1 MALVVKDRVRE
12 TSTSTGTGDIIL
24 NGAVQAFQDFS
35 VIGDGNTTYYTIV
48 DATTGAFEVGIGTY
62 TLATTTLS
70 RDTVLESSN
79 AGAAVNFAANV
90 KDVFVT
96 YPAERAVYGDAG
108 NVVSGYTISGGS
120 INNTPIGAITPS
132 TGSFSSLVATTA
144 DINGGSID
152 GTTVGA
158 STPSTVAST
167 NLSYTGT
174 LTGGTGVINIGSGQ
188 IYKEASGD
196 VGIGTSSPTASI
208 PLTILS
214 NSGNAI
220 AMNVRGR
227 SDGIGVVLFSDNAD
241 AENGRIDF
249 RTNYAEIKQAR
260 NAPLILST
268 NSTERLRITAAGSV
282 GIGTSS
288 PTQPLDVNG
297 NVAITGTGRR
307 ITGDFSNAT
316 AADRLTFQTSTVN
329 GFTTVPFAPNGTGT
343 GSAVR
348 LNSSSDVSNA
358 SIATIIAGGATS
370 SMSLQS
376 GITGTGTY
384 LPMTFFTGG
393 SERLRIDSAG
403 SVGIGTS
410 TPLRK
415 LHVASVGAGNGVSVS
430 GTAPNISITNADT
443 DPNSNTM
450 TSVFAL
456 ATSAGNYSLN
466 AGEVAWLGVGASR
479 GNFIVNP
486 NYAGAGVKDIILQP
500 TSGNVGIGTSSP
512 AAKLDVVGGMN
523 LSGQLLAG
531 VSGSVVSPLVSA
543 GYISGTSNMYLRNIS
558 GTNRIDSYNDPIT
571 ATIPLQ
577 LNASQHTFYIADA
590 EKVRI
595 DSSGNV
601 GIGTSSPLGK
611 LKVLVGDNAPAA
623 SGDMNTG
630 VIVETG
636 YGARA
641 INFGVNNTAGYSWIN
656 AAFSNNSGVADNLVL
671 MTGAT
676 ERLRI
681 DSSGNV
687 GLGVTPSAW
696 DAGIKAIQINNQ
708 GAVWSI
714 SSANPNVAVTSN
726 ARLVGATYSYVNTGV
741 ATQYAQSSGQHQFFT
756 APSGTAGDAISFTQ
770 AMTLD
775 ASGNLGI
782 GTSSPASR
790 LSSNVSGAGS
800 VTALNL
806 TNDNSGFAAG
816 TGPAINFGVSTVG
829 LGAFGKIEVL
839 NETVSIGSNSYMAFS
854 TRGGDVLA
862 ERARIDSGGNLLV
875 GTTSANP
882 GYGNT
887 NIGVELSN
895 SGSHFSRAA
904 IDYVMTVNQNT
915 PDGSNYYQMVFRVGN
930 VTKGSI
936 VSTSSSTAY
945 NTSSDYRLKH
955 DIQPMTGA
963 LAKVAALKPCT
974 YKWNADDSSGEGFIA
989 HELQAVVPDAVTG
1002 EKDAVDKDGKPI
1014 HQGVDTSFLVATL
1027 TAAIQELK
1035 AELDTVKAE
1044 LNTLKGN

>member
-174 LTGGTGVINIGSGQ
+174 LTGSTGVINIGSGQ
-188 IYKEASGD
+188 VYKEASGD

-410 TPLRK
+410 SPSTAFYVYRTD
-415 LHVASVGAGNGVSVS
+415 ADAVGTFQGLQTESGGTGKSAIQIDVNGKGGFAIANDATSGTRALTISNNSGYGVSTVEAMRITSS
-430 GTAPNISITNADT
+430 GS
-443 DPNSNTM
+443 
-450 TSVFAL
+450 
-456 ATSAGNYSLN
+456 
-466 AGEVAWLGVGASR
+466 
-479 GNFIVNP
+479 
-486 NYAGAGVKDIILQP
+486 
-500 TSGNVGIGTSSP
+500 VGIGTSSP

-531 VSGSVVSPLVSA
+531 ASGSVVSPLVSA

-595 DSSGNV
+595 DAAGSVGIGTSSPTAKVAIEAGSSTPFAFNGNSGAVYPADGFGGAFTMNHSAGGGEVGFWNTWTDNTSRAFQFFHRTGASSKTELMTISVSGNV
-601 GIGTSSPLGK
+601 GIGTISPEAKLTVKLGNI
-611 LKVLVGDNAPAA
+611 GIDQDEAPQQFF
-623 SGDMNTG
+623 
-630 VIVETG
+630 
-636 YGARA
+636 GA
-641 INFGVNNTAGYSWIN
+641 G
-656 AAFSNNSGVADNLVL
+656 
-671 MTGAT
+671 
-676 ERLRI
+676 
-681 DSSGNV
+681 GNV
-687 GLGVTPSAW
+687 AGTNTTGGVLTVFGHAPNAFGDTSTPPYDGTNFVGAAGLMARGFSESAQYRGSLEFFTKT
-696 DAGIKAIQINNQ
+696 A
-708 GAVWSI
+708 
-714 SSANPNVAVTSN
+714 SN
-726 ARLVGATYSYVNTGV
+726 ANATSRMIIT
-741 ATQYAQSSGQHQFFT
+741 H
-756 APSGTAGDAISFTQ
+756 D
-770 AMTLD
+770 
-775 ASGNLGI
+775 GNVGI
-782 GTSSPASR
+782 GTS
-790 LSSNVSGAGS
+790 L
-800 VTALNL
+800 L
-806 TNDNSGFAAG
+806 TQCWYWDEF
-816 TGPAINFGVSTVG
+816 
-829 LGAFGKIEVL
+829 
-839 NETVSIGSNSYMAFS
+839 
-854 TRGGDVLA
+854 
-862 ERARIDSGGNLLV
+862 
-875 GTTSANP
+875 
-882 GYGNT
+882 
-887 NIGVELSN
+887 
-895 SGSHFSRAA
+895 
-904 IDYVMTVNQNT
+904 
-915 PDGSNYYQMVFRVGN
+915 
-930 VTKGSI
+930 
-936 VSTSSSTAY
+936 
-945 NTSSDYRLKH
+945 
-955 DIQPMTGA
+955 
-963 LAKVAALKPCT
+963 
-974 YKWNADDSSGEGFIA
+974 
-989 HELQAVVPDAVTG
+989 AVVFISSP
-1002 EKDAVDKDGKPI
+1002 PR
-1014 HQGVDTSFLVATL
+1014 
-1027 TAAIQELK
+1027 
-1035 AELDTVKAE
+1035 
-1044 LNTLKGN
+1044 

>member
-410 TPLRK
+410 SPSTAFYVYRTD
-415 LHVASVGAGNGVSVS
+415 ADAVGTFQGLQTESGGTGKSAIQIDVNGKGGFAIANDATSGTRALTISNNSGYGVSTVEAMRITSS
-430 GTAPNISITNADT
+430 GS
-443 DPNSNTM
+443 
-450 TSVFAL
+450 
-456 ATSAGNYSLN
+456 
-466 AGEVAWLGVGASR
+466 
-479 GNFIVNP
+479 
-486 NYAGAGVKDIILQP
+486 
-500 TSGNVGIGTSSP
+500 VGIGTSSP

-531 VSGSVVSPLVSA
+531 ASGSVVSPLVSA

-595 DSSGNV
+595 DAAGSV
-601 GIGTSSPLGK
+601 GIGTSSPSRK
-611 LKVLVGDNAPAA
+611 LV
-623 SGDMNTG
+623 
-630 VIVETG
+630 
-636 YGARA
+636 A
-641 INFGVNNTAGYSWIN
+641 I
-656 AAFSNNSGVADNLVL
+656 
-671 MTGAT
+671 
-676 ERLRI
+676 E
-681 DSSGNV
+681 
-687 GLGVTPSAW
+687 
-696 DAGIKAIQINNQ
+696 
-708 GAVWSI
+708 
-714 SSANPNVAVTSN
+714 
-726 ARLVGATYSYVNTGV
+726 
-741 ATQYAQSSGQHQFFT
+741 
-756 APSGTAGDAISFTQ
+756 
-770 AMTLD
+770 
-775 ASGNLGI
+775 
-782 GTSSPASR
+782 
-790 LSSNVSGAGS
+790 AGS
-800 VTALNL
+800 STFHLL
-806 TNDNSGFAAG
+806 LM
-816 TGPAINFGVSTVG
+816 AIVVRFILPT
-829 LGAFGKIEVL
+829 
-839 NETVSIGSNSYMAFS
+839 
-854 TRGGDVLA
+854 VLA
-862 ERARIDSGGNLLV
+862 VHLR
-875 GTTSANP
+875 
-882 GYGNT
+882 
-887 NIGVELSN
+887 
-895 SGSHFSRAA
+895 
-904 IDYVMTVNQNT
+904 
-915 PDGSNYYQMVFRVGN
+915 
-930 VTKGSI
+930 
-936 VSTSSSTAY
+936 
-945 NTSSDYRLKH
+945 
-955 DIQPMTGA
+955 
-963 LAKVAALKPCT
+963 
-974 YKWNADDSSGEGFIA
+974 
-989 HELQAVVPDAVTG
+989 
-1002 EKDAVDKDGKPI
+1002 
-1014 HQGVDTSFLVATL
+1014 
-1027 TAAIQELK
+1027 
-1035 AELDTVKAE
+1035 
-1044 LNTLKGN
+1044 

>member
-188 IYKEASGD
+188 VYKDASGNL
-196 VGIGTSSPTASI
+196 GIGTSSPTASI

-268 NSTERLRITAAGSV
+268 NSAERVRIDSAGDVNIGAAADAGNTLRYLDLYNTNTGASAGSIIRFITSNAAASGNTTVDMVKYKSGGFILNNNEPSSAAFTAFGIGGSERARITSTGSVGIGTSAPSTAFYVYRTDADAVGTFQGLQTESGGTGKSAIQIDVNGKGGFAIANDATSGTRALTISNNSGYGVSTVEAMRITSTGSV

-288 PTQPLDVNG
+288 PTMKLD
-297 NVAITGTGRR
+297 ISGTSYGGVY
-307 ITGDFSNAT
+307 IKS
-316 AADRLTFQTSTVN
+316 TSTNYSGISLENTNSATKWQIGVE
-329 GFTTVPFAPNGTGT
+329 GGTYHTAGKLNIGIDAV
-343 GSAVR
+343 GSA
-348 LNSSSDVSNA
+348 
-358 SIATIIAGGATS
+358 II
-370 SMSLQS
+370 
-376 GITGTGTY
+376 
-384 LPMTFFTGG
+384 
-393 SERLRIDSAG
+393 IDS
-403 SVGIGTS
+403 
-410 TPLRK
+410 
-415 LHVASVGAGNGVSVS
+415 
-430 GTAPNISITNADT
+430 
-443 DPNSNTM
+443 
-450 TSVFAL
+450 
-456 ATSAGNYSLN
+456 
-466 AGEVAWLGVGASR
+466 SR
-479 GNFIVNP
+479 
-486 NYAGAGVKDIILQP
+486 
-500 TSGNVGIGTSSP
+500 NVGIGTSSP

-531 VSGSVVSPLVSA
+531 ASGSVFSPLVSA

-782 GTSSPASR
+782 GTSSPSTK
-790 LSSNVSGAGS
+790 LTVVSG
-800 VTALNL
+800 
-806 TNDNSGFAAG
+806 TNGGIAVNDGTVNTIVYNS
-816 TGPAINFGVSTVG
+816 TGGV
-829 LGAFGKIEVL
+829 A
-839 NETVSIGSNSYMAFS
+839 SIGTTTNHPVDFYTNNAA
-854 TRGGDVLA
+854 RV
-862 ERARIDSGGNLLV
+862 RIDTSGNLLV
-875 GTTSANP
+875 GTTSEIVAHTFVSGNVN
-882 GYGNT
+882 GTCSSRNT
-887 NIGVELSN
+887 NTTAGQYFRFGHDQNNNFIVLNQASAGVYLTNGGTTWTSLSDERTKDIIEPIANAAEKVVSLRAVIGKYKTDEDGVR
-895 SGSHFSRAA
+895 RA
-904 IDYVMTVNQNT
+904 
-915 PDGSNYYQMVFRVGN
+915 F
-930 VTKGSI
+930 
-936 VSTSSSTAY
+936 
-945 NTSSDYRLKH
+945 L
-955 DIQPMTGA
+955 
-963 LAKVAALKPCT
+963 
-974 YKWNADDSSGEGFIA
+974 IA
-989 HELQAVVPDAVTG
+989 QDVQAVLPEAVNT
-1002 EKDAVDKDGKPI
+1002 DKDGTLGLNYTDVIP
-1014 HQGVDTSFLVATL
+1014 LL
-1027 TAAIQELK
+1027 TAALQELK

>member
-1 MALVVKDRVRE
+1 
-12 TSTSTGTGDIIL
+12 
-24 NGAVQAFQDFS
+24 
-35 VIGDGNTTYYTIV
+35 
-48 DATTGAFEVGIGTY
+48 
-62 TLATTTLS
+62 
-70 RDTVLESSN
+70 
-79 AGAAVNFAANV
+79 
-90 KDVFVT
+90 
-96 YPAERAVYGDAG
+96 
-108 NVVSGYTISGGS
+108 
-120 INNTPIGAITPS
+120 
-132 TGSFSSLVATTA
+132 
-144 DINGGSID
+144 
-152 GTTVGA
+152 
-158 STPSTVAST
+158 
-167 NLSYTGT
+167 
-174 LTGGTGVINIGSGQ
+174 
-188 IYKEASGD
+188 
-196 VGIGTSSPTASI
+196 
-208 PLTILS
+208 
-214 NSGNAI
+214 
-220 AMNVRGR
+220 
-227 SDGIGVVLFSDNAD
+227 
-241 AENGRIDF
+241 
-249 RTNYAEIKQAR
+249 
-260 NAPLILST
+260 
-268 NSTERLRITAAGSV
+268 
-282 GIGTSS
+282 
-288 PTQPLDVNG
+288 
-297 NVAITGTGRR
+297 
-307 ITGDFSNAT
+307 
-316 AADRLTFQTSTVN
+316 
-329 GFTTVPFAPNGTGT
+329 
-343 GSAVR
+343 
-348 LNSSSDVSNA
+348 
-358 SIATIIAGGATS
+358 
-370 SMSLQS
+370 
-376 GITGTGTY
+376 
-384 LPMTFFTGG
+384 
-393 SERLRIDSAG
+393 
-403 SVGIGTS
+403 
-410 TPLRK
+410 
-415 LHVASVGAGNGVSVS
+415 
-430 GTAPNISITNADT
+430 
-443 DPNSNTM
+443 
-450 TSVFAL
+450 
-456 ATSAGNYSLN
+456 
-466 AGEVAWLGVGASR
+466 
-479 GNFIVNP
+479 
-486 NYAGAGVKDIILQP
+486 
-500 TSGNVGIGTSSP
+500 
-512 AAKLDVVGGMN
+512 MN

-531 VSGSVVSPLVSA
+531 ASGSVFSPLVSA

>member
-188 IYKEASGD
+188 VYKDASGD
-196 VGIGTSSPTASI
+196 LGIGTSSPTASI

-268 NSTERLRITAAGSV
+268 NSAERVRIDSAGDVNIGAAADAGNTLRYLDLYNTNTGASAGSIIRFITSNAAASGNTTVDMVKYKSGGFILNNNEPSSAAFTAFGIGGSERARITSTGSVGIGTSAPSTAFYVYRTDADAVGTFQGLQTESGGTGKSAIQIDVNGKGGFAIANDATSGTRALTISNNSGYGVSTVEAMRITSTGSV

-288 PTQPLDVNG
+288 PTMKLD
-297 NVAITGTGRR
+297 ISGTSYGGVY
-307 ITGDFSNAT
+307 IKS
-316 AADRLTFQTSTVN
+316 TSTNYSGISLENTNSATKWQIGVE
-329 GFTTVPFAPNGTGT
+329 GGTYHTAGKLNIGIDAV
-343 GSAVR
+343 GSA
-348 LNSSSDVSNA
+348 
-358 SIATIIAGGATS
+358 II
-370 SMSLQS
+370 
-376 GITGTGTY
+376 
-384 LPMTFFTGG
+384 
-393 SERLRIDSAG
+393 IDS
-403 SVGIGTS
+403 
-410 TPLRK
+410 
-415 LHVASVGAGNGVSVS
+415 
-430 GTAPNISITNADT
+430 
-443 DPNSNTM
+443 
-450 TSVFAL
+450 
-456 ATSAGNYSLN
+456 
-466 AGEVAWLGVGASR
+466 SR
-479 GNFIVNP
+479 
-486 NYAGAGVKDIILQP
+486 
-500 TSGNVGIGTSSP
+500 NVGIGTSSP

-531 VSGSVVSPLVSA
+531 ASGSVFSPLVSA

-782 GTSSPASR
+782 GTSSPSTK
-790 LSSNVSGAGS
+790 LTVVSG
-800 VTALNL
+800 
-806 TNDNSGFAAG
+806 TNGGIAVNDGTVNTIVYNS
-816 TGPAINFGVSTVG
+816 TGGV
-829 LGAFGKIEVL
+829 A
-839 NETVSIGSNSYMAFS
+839 SIGTTTNHPVDFYTNNAA
-854 TRGGDVLA
+854 RV
-862 ERARIDSGGNLLV
+862 RIDTSGNLLV
-875 GTTSANP
+875 GTTSEIVAHTFVSGNVN
-882 GYGNT
+882 GTCSSRNT
-887 NIGVELSN
+887 NTTAGQYFRFGHDQNNNFIVLNQASAGVYLTNGGTTWTSLSDERTKDIIEPIANAAEKVVSLRAVIGKYKTDEDGVR
-895 SGSHFSRAA
+895 RA
-904 IDYVMTVNQNT
+904 
-915 PDGSNYYQMVFRVGN
+915 F
-930 VTKGSI
+930 
-936 VSTSSSTAY
+936 
-945 NTSSDYRLKH
+945 L
-955 DIQPMTGA
+955 
-963 LAKVAALKPCT
+963 
-974 YKWNADDSSGEGFIA
+974 IA
-989 HELQAVVPDAVTG
+989 QDVQAVLPEAVNT
-1002 EKDAVDKDGKPI
+1002 DKDGTLGLNYTDVIP
-1014 HQGVDTSFLVATL
+1014 LL
-1027 TAAIQELK
+1027 TAALQELK

>member
-403 SVGIGTS
+403 SVGIGT
-410 TPLRK
+410 
-415 LHVASVGAGNGVSVS
+415 
-430 GTAPNISITNADT
+430 TAPASRFAVVSPTGDPSSISFLGSPDGTTANWRHQLD
-443 DPNSNTM
+443 NS
-450 TSVFAL
+450 
-456 ATSAGNYSLN
+456 GYSGRLRIRNN
-466 AGEVAWLGVGASR
+466 AGTETVHLNSGGDSYLT
-479 GNFIVNP
+479 G
-486 NYAGAGVKDIILQP
+486 
-500 TSGNVGIGTSSP
+500 GNVGIGTSSP

-531 VSGSVVSPLVSA
+531 ASGSVFSPLVSA

-595 DSSGNV
+595 TSSGSVGIGTSAPSTAFYVYRTDADAVGTFQGLQTESGGTGKSAIQIDVNGKGGFAIANDATSGTRALTISNNSGYGVSTVEAMRITSSGSVGIGTSAPGAKLTVKLGNIGIDQDEAPQQFFGAGGNVAGTNTTGGVLTVFGHAPNAFGDTSTPPYDGTNFVGAAGLMARGFSESAQYRGSLEFFTKTASDANATSRMLITHDGNVGIGTTSPTMKLDISGTSYGGVYIKSTSTNYSGLLLENTNSATKWQIGVEGGTYHTAGKLNIGIDAVGSAIIIDSSRNV
-601 GIGTSSPLGK
+601 GIGTSSPSSSFQVHRDSATFVTAKISNSVTG
-611 LKVLVGDNAPAA
+611 
-623 SGDMNTG
+623 SGALDGFDFVCGTSGEAYVYNRENQP
-630 VIVETG
+630 I
-636 YGARA
+636 
-641 INFGVNNTAGYSWIN
+641 IFGTNNT
-656 AAFSNNSGVADNLVL
+656 
-671 MTGAT
+671 
-676 ERLRI
+676 E
-681 DSSGNV
+681 
-687 GLGVTPSAW
+687 
-696 DAGIKAIQINNQ
+696 K
-708 GAVWSI
+708 
-714 SSANPNVAVTSN
+714 
-726 ARLVGATYSYVNTGV
+726 
-741 ATQYAQSSGQHQFFT
+741 
-756 APSGTAGDAISFTQ
+756 
-770 AMTLD
+770 
-775 ASGNLGI
+775 
-782 GTSSPASR
+782 
-790 LSSNVSGAGS
+790 
-800 VTALNL
+800 
-806 TNDNSGFAAG
+806 
-816 TGPAINFGVSTVG
+816 
-829 LGAFGKIEVL
+829 
-839 NETVSIGSNSYMAFS
+839 
-854 TRGGDVLA
+854 
-862 ERARIDSGGNLLV
+862 ARIDASGNLLV
-875 GTTSANP
+875 GTTVSEGP
-882 GYGNT
+882 
-887 NIGVELSN
+887 
-895 SGSHFSRAA
+895 SR
-904 IDYVMTVNQNT
+904 I
-915 PDGSNYYQMVFRVGN
+915 S
-930 VTKGSI
+930 S
-936 VSTSSSTAY
+936 VSTASGTACV
-945 NTSSDYRLKH
+945 RL
-955 DIQPMTGA
+955 
-963 LAKVAALKPCT
+963 
-974 YKWNADDSSGEGFIA
+974 
-989 HELQAVVPDAVTG
+989 
-1002 EKDAVDKDGKPI
+1002 
-1014 HQGVDTSFLVATL
+1014 
-1027 TAAIQELK
+1027 
-1035 AELDTVKAE
+1035 
-1044 LNTLKGN
+1044 

>member
-196 VGIGTSSPTASI
+196 VGIGTTAPASRFAVVSPTGDPSSISFLGSPDGTTANWRHQLDNSGYSGRLRIRNNAGTETVHLNSGGDSYLTGGNVGIGTSSPTASI

-268 NSTERLRITAAGSV
+268 NSAERARIDAAGNV

-288 PTQPLDVNG
+288 PTMKLD
-297 NVAITGTGRR
+297 ISGTSYGGVY
-307 ITGDFSNAT
+307 IKS
-316 AADRLTFQTSTVN
+316 TSTNYSGLLLENTNSATKWQIGVE
-329 GFTTVPFAPNGTGT
+329 GGTYHTAGKLNIGIDAV
-343 GSAVR
+343 GSA
-348 LNSSSDVSNA
+348 
-358 SIATIIAGGATS
+358 II
-370 SMSLQS
+370 
-376 GITGTGTY
+376 
-384 LPMTFFTGG
+384 
-393 SERLRIDSAG
+393 IDS
-403 SVGIGTS
+403 
-410 TPLRK
+410 
-415 LHVASVGAGNGVSVS
+415 
-430 GTAPNISITNADT
+430 
-443 DPNSNTM
+443 
-450 TSVFAL
+450 
-456 ATSAGNYSLN
+456 
-466 AGEVAWLGVGASR
+466 SR
-479 GNFIVNP
+479 
-486 NYAGAGVKDIILQP
+486 
-500 TSGNVGIGTSSP
+500 NVGIGTSSP

-531 VSGSVVSPLVSA
+531 ASGSVFSPLVSA

-595 DSSGNV
+595 DAAGSVGIGTSSPGAKLTVKLGNIGIDQDEAPQQFFGAGGNVAGTNTTGGVLTVFGHAPNGVGDTSTPPYDGTNFVGAAGLMARGFSESAQYRGSLEFFTKTASNANATSRMIITHDGNV
-601 GIGTSSPLGK
+601 GIGTSSANKSSSSKALTVNTPS
-611 LKVLVGDNAPAA
+611 AA
-623 SGDMNTG
+623 NYAALELSSGDTLNWH
-630 VIVETG
+630 
-636 YGARA
+636 
-641 INFGVNNTAGYSWIN
+641 INSNN
-656 AAFSNNSGVADNLVL
+656 AAVYDV
-671 MTGAT
+671 TGGT
-676 ERLRI
+676 RPRIFYTNGSERLRI
-681 DSSGNV
+681 TSAGSV
-687 GLGVTPSAW
+687 GIGTSTPTQKLTVN
-696 DAGIKAIQINNQ
+696 GGLLLNTTNQ
-708 GAVWSI
+708 
-714 SSANPNVAVTSN
+714 
-726 ARLVGATYSYVNTGV
+726 
-741 ATQYAQSSGQHQFFT
+741 
-756 APSGTAGDAISFTQ
+756 ISFYDTSYYIR
-770 AMTLD
+770 ASTGLEINSNDFTRFLIGGTEKARID
-775 ASGNLGI
+775 ASGNLLVDRTSAYSDGNLGTPTFQVNAVVGVRAAAAFIADTTGAVNSVGFVNPNGTVGTISVI
-782 GTSSPASR
+782 GT
-790 LSSNVSGAGS
+790 
-800 VTALNL
+800 T
-806 TNDNSGFAAG
+806 
-816 TGPAINFGVSTVG
+816 
-829 LGAFGKIEVL
+829 
-839 NETVSIGSNSYMAFS
+839 
-854 TRGGDVLA
+854 
-862 ERARIDSGGNLLV
+862 
-875 GTTSANP
+875 
-882 GYGNT
+882 
-887 NIGVELSN
+887 
-895 SGSHFSRAA
+895 
-904 IDYVMTVNQNT
+904 
-915 PDGSNYYQMVFRVGN
+915 
-930 VTKGSI
+930 
-936 VSTSSSTAY
+936 TAY
-945 NTSSDYRLKH
+945 NTSSDYRLKENVA
-955 DIQPMTGA
+955 PMTGA
-963 LAKVAALKPCT
+963 LATVAQLNPVT
-974 YKWNADDSSGEGFIA
+974 YNWKADGSSGQGFIA

-1027 TAAIQELK
+1027 TAAIQELSAK
-1035 AELDTVKAE
+1035 VDTLQTE

>member
-1 MALVVKDRVRE
+1 MPLVVKDRVRE

-120 INNTPIGAITPS
+120 INNTPIGAT
-132 TGSFSSLVATTA
+132 
-144 DINGGSID
+144 
-152 GTTVGA
+152 
-158 STPSTVAST
+158 TPSTVAST

-174 LTGGTGVINIGSGQ
+174 LTGSTGVINIGSGQ
-188 IYKEASGD
+188 VYKDASGNL
-196 VGIGTSSPTASI
+196 GIGTSSPTASI

-268 NSTERLRITAAGSV
+268 NSAERVRIDSAGDVNIGAAADAGNTLRYLDLYNTNTGASAGSIIRFITSNAAASGNTTVDMVKYKSGGFILNNNEPSSAAFTAFGIGGSERARITSTGSVGIGTSSPSTAFYVYRTDADAVGTFQGLQTESGGTGKSAIQIDVNGKGGFAIANDATSGTRALTISNNSGYGVSTVEAMRITSTGSV

-288 PTQPLDVNG
+288 PTMKLD
-297 NVAITGTGRR
+297 ISGTSYGGVY
-307 ITGDFSNAT
+307 IKS
-316 AADRLTFQTSTVN
+316 TSTNYSGISLENTNSATKWQIGVE
-329 GFTTVPFAPNGTGT
+329 GGTYHTAGKLNIGIDAV
-343 GSAVR
+343 GSA
-348 LNSSSDVSNA
+348 
-358 SIATIIAGGATS
+358 II
-370 SMSLQS
+370 
-376 GITGTGTY
+376 
-384 LPMTFFTGG
+384 
-393 SERLRIDSAG
+393 IDS
-403 SVGIGTS
+403 
-410 TPLRK
+410 
-415 LHVASVGAGNGVSVS
+415 
-430 GTAPNISITNADT
+430 
-443 DPNSNTM
+443 
-450 TSVFAL
+450 
-456 ATSAGNYSLN
+456 
-466 AGEVAWLGVGASR
+466 SR
-479 GNFIVNP
+479 
-486 NYAGAGVKDIILQP
+486 
-500 TSGNVGIGTSSP
+500 NVGIGTSSP

-523 LSGQLLAG
+523 LSGQLTAG
-531 VSGSVVSPLVSA
+531 ASGSVFSPLVSA

-782 GTSSPASR
+782 GTSSPSTK
-790 LSSNVSGAGS
+790 LTVVSG
-800 VTALNL
+800 
-806 TNDNSGFAAG
+806 TNGGIAVNDGTVNTIVYNS
-816 TGPAINFGVSTVG
+816 TGGV
-829 LGAFGKIEVL
+829 A
-839 NETVSIGSNSYMAFS
+839 SIGTTTNHPVDFYTNNAA
-854 TRGGDVLA
+854 RV
-862 ERARIDSGGNLLV
+862 RIDTSGNLLV
-875 GTTSANP
+875 GTTSEIVAHTFVSGNVN
-882 GYGNT
+882 GTCSSRNT
-887 NIGVELSN
+887 NTTAGQYFRFGHDQNNNFIVLNQASAGVYLTNGGTTWTSLSDERTKDIIEPIANAAEKVVSLRAVIGKYKTDEDGVR
-895 SGSHFSRAA
+895 RA
-904 IDYVMTVNQNT
+904 
-915 PDGSNYYQMVFRVGN
+915 F
-930 VTKGSI
+930 
-936 VSTSSSTAY
+936 
-945 NTSSDYRLKH
+945 L
-955 DIQPMTGA
+955 
-963 LAKVAALKPCT
+963 
-974 YKWNADDSSGEGFIA
+974 IA
-989 HELQAVVPDAVTG
+989 QDVQAVLPEAVNT
-1002 EKDAVDKDGKPI
+1002 DKDGTLGLNYTDVIP
-1014 HQGVDTSFLVATL
+1014 LL
-1027 TAAIQELK
+1027 TAALQELK

>member
-188 IYKEASGD
+188 VYKDASGNL
-196 VGIGTSSPTASI
+196 GIGTSSPTASI

-268 NSTERLRITAAGSV
+268 NSAERVRIDSAGDVNIGAAADAGNTLRYLDLYNTNTGASAGSIIRFITSNAAASGNTTVDMVKYKSGGFILNNNEPSSAAFTAFGIGGSERARITSTGSVGIGTSAPSTAFYVYRTDADAVGTFQGLQTESGGTGKSAIQIDVNGKGGFAIANDATSGTRALTISNNSGYGVSTVEAMRITSTGSV

-288 PTQPLDVNG
+288 PTMKLD
-297 NVAITGTGRR
+297 ISGTSYGGVY
-307 ITGDFSNAT
+307 IKS
-316 AADRLTFQTSTVN
+316 TSTNYSGISLENTNSATKWQIGVE
-329 GFTTVPFAPNGTGT
+329 GGTYHTAGKLNIGIDAV
-343 GSAVR
+343 GSA
-348 LNSSSDVSNA
+348 
-358 SIATIIAGGATS
+358 II
-370 SMSLQS
+370 
-376 GITGTGTY
+376 
-384 LPMTFFTGG
+384 
-393 SERLRIDSAG
+393 IDS
-403 SVGIGTS
+403 
-410 TPLRK
+410 
-415 LHVASVGAGNGVSVS
+415 
-430 GTAPNISITNADT
+430 
-443 DPNSNTM
+443 
-450 TSVFAL
+450 
-456 ATSAGNYSLN
+456 
-466 AGEVAWLGVGASR
+466 SR
-479 GNFIVNP
+479 
-486 NYAGAGVKDIILQP
+486 
-500 TSGNVGIGTSSP
+500 NVGIGTSSP

-523 LSGQLLAG
+523 LSGQLTAG
-531 VSGSVVSPLVSA
+531 ASGSVFSPLVSA

-782 GTSSPASR
+782 GTSSPSTK
-790 LSSNVSGAGS
+790 LTVVSG
-800 VTALNL
+800 
-806 TNDNSGFAAG
+806 TNGGIAVNDGTVNTIVYNS
-816 TGPAINFGVSTVG
+816 TGGV
-829 LGAFGKIEVL
+829 A
-839 NETVSIGSNSYMAFS
+839 SIGTTTNHPVDFYTNNAA
-854 TRGGDVLA
+854 RV
-862 ERARIDSGGNLLV
+862 RIDTSGNLLV
-875 GTTSANP
+875 GTTSEIVAHTFVSGNVN
-882 GYGNT
+882 GTCSSRNT
-887 NIGVELSN
+887 NTTAGQYFRFGHDQNNNFIVLNQASAGVYLTNGGTTWTSLSDERTKDIIEPIANAAEKVVSLRAVIGKYKTDEDGVR
-895 SGSHFSRAA
+895 RA
-904 IDYVMTVNQNT
+904 
-915 PDGSNYYQMVFRVGN
+915 F
-930 VTKGSI
+930 
-936 VSTSSSTAY
+936 
-945 NTSSDYRLKH
+945 L
-955 DIQPMTGA
+955 
-963 LAKVAALKPCT
+963 
-974 YKWNADDSSGEGFIA
+974 IA
-989 HELQAVVPDAVTG
+989 QDVQAVLPEAVNT
-1002 EKDAVDKDGKPI
+1002 DKDGTLGLNYTDVIP
-1014 HQGVDTSFLVATL
+1014 LL
-1027 TAAIQELK
+1027 TAALQELK

>member
-288 PTQPLDVNG
+288 PT
-297 NVAITGTGRR
+297 A
-307 ITGDFSNAT
+307 
-316 AADRLTFQTSTVN
+316 RLTVEGGTSADQLRLGIDPNYYKIGRNSVTGPLEFYGTQTGAN
-329 GFTTVPFAPNGTGT
+329 GYVF
-343 GSAVR
+343 
-348 LNSSSDVSNA
+348 
-358 SIATIIAGGATS
+358 GGVD
-370 SMSLQS
+370 
-376 GITGTGTY
+376 G
-384 LPMTFFTGG
+384 
-393 SERLRIDSAG
+393 ERLRIDSSG
-403 SVGIGTS
+403 NVGIGTS
-410 TPLRK
+410 SPTMKLDISGTSYGGVYIKSTSTNYSGLLLENTNSATKWQIGVEGGTYHTAGKLNIGIDAVGSAIIIDSSRNVGIGTSSPARK

-466 AGEVAWLGVGASR
+466 AGEVAWLGIGASR
-479 GNFIVNP
+479 GDFIVNP
-486 NYAGAGVKDIILQP
+486 NYAGAGVKNIILQP
-500 TSGNVGIGTSSP
+500 TSGNVGIGTSSANKSSSSTALTVNTP
-512 AAKLDVVGGMN
+512 SAANYAALELSSGDTLNWHINSNNAAVYDVTGGTRPRIFYTN
-523 LSGQLLAG
+523 
-531 VSGSVVSPLVSA
+531 GSERL
-543 GYISGTSNMYLRNIS
+543 
-558 GTNRIDSYNDPIT
+558 
-571 ATIPLQ
+571 
-577 LNASQHTFYIADA
+577 
-590 EKVRI
+590 RI

-782 GTSSPASR
+782 GTSSPSTK
-790 LSSNVSGAGS
+790 LTVVSG
-800 VTALNL
+800 
-806 TNDNSGFAAG
+806 TNGGIAVNDGTVNTIVYNS
-816 TGPAINFGVSTVG
+816 TGGV
-829 LGAFGKIEVL
+829 A
-839 NETVSIGSNSYMAFS
+839 SIGTTTNHPVDFYTNNAA
-854 TRGGDVLA
+854 RV
-862 ERARIDSGGNLLV
+862 RIDTSGNLLV
-875 GTTSANP
+875 GTTSEIVAHTFVSGNVN
-882 GYGNT
+882 GTCSSRNT
-887 NIGVELSN
+887 NTTAGQYFRFGHDQNNNFIVLNQASAGVYLTNGGTTWTSLSDERTKDIIEPIANAAEKVVSLRAVIGKYKTDEDGVR
-895 SGSHFSRAA
+895 RA
-904 IDYVMTVNQNT
+904 
-915 PDGSNYYQMVFRVGN
+915 F
-930 VTKGSI
+930 
-936 VSTSSSTAY
+936 
-945 NTSSDYRLKH
+945 L
-955 DIQPMTGA
+955 
-963 LAKVAALKPCT
+963 
-974 YKWNADDSSGEGFIA
+974 IA
-989 HELQAVVPDAVTG
+989 QDVQAVLPEAVNT
-1002 EKDAVDKDGKPI
+1002 DKDGTLGLNYTDVIP
-1014 HQGVDTSFLVATL
+1014 LL
-1027 TAAIQELK
+1027 TAALQELK